1 MSEVRATS
9 RKTRVGKVVSNKMD
23 KTIVVA
29 IEDRVQHPLYKK
41 IMGRT
46 YKLKAHDELNQ
57 CNIGDKVKV
66 METRPLSKDKR
77 WRLVEIIEES
87 EVRRCR
93 SMIQQESYLKV
104 ADNTGAKE
112 IKCIRVL
119 GGSKRKYGNIGDVI
133 VASVRKSTPGGT
145 VKKGEVV
152 KAVIVRSVRGVR
164 RSDGTY
170 VRFDENA
177 AVLIRDDKN
186 PRGTRIFGPVA
197 RELRDKDYMK
207 ILSLAPEV
215 I

>member
-1 MSEVRATS
+1 
-9 RKTRVGKVVSNKMD
+9 
-23 KTIVVA
+23 
-29 IEDRVQHPLYKK
+29 
-41 IMGRT
+41 
-46 YKLKAHDELNQ
+46 
-57 CNIGDKVKV
+57 
-66 METRPLSKDKR
+66 
-77 WRLVEIIEES
+77 
-87 EVRRCR
+87 
-93 SMIQQESYLKV
+93 MIQQESYLKV

-112 IKCIRVL
+112 MNCIRVL

-133 VASVRKSTPGGT
+133 VASVRKAAPGGT

-152 KAVIVRSVRGVR
+152 KAVIVRTCRGVR
-164 RSDGTY
+164 RADGTY

-177 AVLIRDDKN
+177 AVLIKDDKN